1 MTDLTQYLTEL
12 HRATKVGFF
21 VADHQ
26 GHLTERFKAPA
37 MPDLPSIYLTRLI
50 KHSLASGV
58 YLYLANPKECFTVI
72 VSSAPQATLI
82 IAWMS
87 STTLEETE
95 FYQEHFPTL
104 SSQRL
109 VALSKTIYFTLCHTW
124 PTVYENNFVGD
135 FSFNREAHENE
146 PRPRHHNSYHLEK
159 CLLAAVKD
167 GDLDR
172 FNQGLDAY
180 LRSGSFGRTAM
191 QELRNQ
197 KNIAIIAISLCAR
210 ASIEG
215 GVPPEI
221 AFSLVDKMCLYVE
234 GMTSITSVG
243 NLIQTIGSLFTTRV
257 QHSRQLTHAG
267 QNYWVNQIERY
278 VRTHF
283 AHGLTLAQLAQA
295 LGRDKHYLAHLYRA
309 ETGRT
314 IHQYLLLCQINEFKS
329 ELLWTDHTIT
339 QISTQL
345 GFSSPGAATR
355 VFKRETGLTPR
366 QYRQRYHI

>member
-58 YLYLANPKECFTVI
+58 YLYLSNPKECFTVI

-109 VALSKTIYFTLCHTW
+109 VALSKTIYFTLC
-124 PTVYENNFVGD
+124 
-135 FSFNREAHENE
+135 
-146 PRPRHHNSYHLEK
+146 
-159 CLLAAVKD
+159 
-167 GDLDR
+167 
-172 FNQGLDAY
+172 
-180 LRSGSFGRTAM
+180 
-191 QELRNQ
+191 
-197 KNIAIIAISLCAR
+197 
-210 ASIEG
+210 
-215 GVPPEI
+215 
-221 AFSLVDKMCLYVE
+221 
-234 GMTSITSVG
+234 
-243 NLIQTIGSLFTTRV
+243 
-257 QHSRQLTHAG
+257 
-267 QNYWVNQIERY
+267 
-278 VRTHF
+278 
-283 AHGLTLAQLAQA
+283 
-295 LGRDKHYLAHLYRA
+295 
-309 ETGRT
+309 
-314 IHQYLLLCQINEFKS
+314 QINEFKS
-329 ELLWTDHTIT
+329 ELLWTDHSIP

-345 GFSSPGAATR
+345 GFSSPSTATR

>member
-1 MTDLTQYLTEL
+1 
-12 HRATKVGFF
+12 
-21 VADHQ
+21 
-26 GHLTERFKAPA
+26 
-37 MPDLPSIYLTRLI
+37 
-50 KHSLASGV
+50 
-58 YLYLANPKECFTVI
+58 
-72 VSSAPQATLI
+72 
-82 IAWMS
+82 MS

-135 FSFNREAHENE
+135 SSFNREAHENE
-146 PRPRHHNSYHLEK
+146 PRPRHHNNYHLEK
-159 CLLAAVKD
+159 RLLAAVKD

-221 AFSLVDKMCLYVE
+221 AFNLVDKMCLYVE

-243 NLIQTIGSLFTTRV
+243 NLIQTIGSLFITRV

-267 QNYWVNQIERY
+267 
-278 VRTHF
+278 
-283 AHGLTLAQLAQA
+283 
-295 LGRDKHYLAHLYRA
+295 
-309 ETGRT
+309 
-314 IHQYLLLCQINEFKS
+314 
-329 ELLWTDHTIT
+329 
-339 QISTQL
+339 
-345 GFSSPGAATR
+345 
-355 VFKRETGLTPR
+355 
-366 QYRQRYHI
+366 

>member
-109 VALSKTIYFTLCHTW
+109 VALSKT
-124 PTVYENNFVGD
+124 
-135 FSFNREAHENE
+135 
-146 PRPRHHNSYHLEK
+146 
-159 CLLAAVKD
+159 
-167 GDLDR
+167 
-172 FNQGLDAY
+172 
-180 LRSGSFGRTAM
+180 M
-191 QELRNQ
+191 
-197 KNIAIIAISLCAR
+197 
-210 ASIEG
+210 
-215 GVPPEI
+215 
-221 AFSLVDKMCLYVE
+221 
-234 GMTSITSVG
+234 
-243 NLIQTIGSLFTTRV
+243 
-257 QHSRQLTHAG
+257 
-267 QNYWVNQIERY
+267 
-278 VRTHF
+278 
-283 AHGLTLAQLAQA
+283 
-295 LGRDKHYLAHLYRA
+295 
-309 ETGRT
+309 
-314 IHQYLLLCQINEFKS
+314 
-329 ELLWTDHTIT
+329 
-339 QISTQL
+339 
-345 GFSSPGAATR
+345 
-355 VFKRETGLTPR
+355 
-366 QYRQRYHI
+366 